1 MWGSTE
7 TNVENWKAVRR
18 LVGHD
23 SGRPH
28 KSSYGSPSLRSTCK
42 DVSGV
47 AWNADDTYLASVSLD
62 STVLIWSGQSFGTRR
77 LLFCQI

>member
-1 MWGSTE
+1 MI
-7 TNVENWKAVRR
+7 
-18 LVGHD
+18 LVG
-23 SGRPH
+23 
-28 KSSYGSPSLRSTCK
+28 SPELIQILKLTFTCI

-77 LLFCQI
+77 LLFFSQNAGIANTSSGRSR